1 MSIDD
6 DEIDITLRPP
16 ADVGARIIILAT
28 LLRRLSLKEIAP
40 SDPDEAA
47 SEAFDL
53 REWLRDQGLTQP
65 LTSREAE
72 ILALPPE
79 QIPPADMTELSW
91 QGEAL
96 AALSWAAQLA
106 PLPPYD
112 AAADLHNLLPGIPAP
127 WEATA
132 PWIADLALVP
142 ESAIATER
150 ERAEIWHWRATV
162 EASRRV
168 APPTE
173 GQAYED
179 AIREVTDEISQTGLL
194 SVAANDEVRH
204 WRDVQRLADR
214 NVDDLIAIT
223 AERMRALNWL
233 CGFGDNWD
241 TVPLD
246 I

>member
-1 MSIDD
+1 MD

-28 LLRRLSLKEIAP
+28 LLRRLSLEDIAP

-53 REWLRDQGLTQP
+53 REWLRDQGLTQL
-65 LTSREAE
+65 LTPREAE
-72 ILALPPE
+72 ILALPPG
-79 QIPPADMTELSW
+79 QVPPADMTELSW

-96 AALSWAAQLA
+96 AALSWAAQLG
-106 PLPPYD
+106 PLPPHG
-112 AAADLHNLLPGIPAP
+112 AAADLHSLLPGIPAP
-127 WEATA
+127 WEAIA
-132 PWIADLALVP
+132 PWIADLTLIP
-142 ESAIATER
+142 ESAIASER

-173 GQAYED
+173 RHAYED
-179 AIREVTDEISQTGLL
+179 AIREVTDELSQAGLL
-194 SVAANDEVRH
+194 SLAANDDVRH
-204 WRDVQRLADR
+204 WQNVQRLTDR

-223 AERMRALNWL
+223 AERLRALNWL
-233 CGFGDNWD
+233 CGFGDSWD